1 MEVPATVYSSYTEAQ
16 KRATKKYRENN
27 KDKVNL
33 QRKKYYEERKA
44 KDPSFL
50 EQKRNKARL
59 YYQKKKEEKAK
70 EKEDK
75 EGKVKVL
82 SLEIP
87 IDVPLD
93 NEGIEMVN
101 VNPEPENP
109 EIELPPFPHLSEEPV
124 NQFII
129 ESSSEPVIEKPKRK
143 PRVKKVNLKLEDLS
157 DIELKPIESVS
168 PLTPPIDTPIL
179 KKNKKYKKILN

>member
-1 MEVPATVYSSYTEAQ
+1 MEVPTTVYSSYTEAQ

-50 EQKRNKARL
+50 EQKRNKAKL

-70 EKEDK
+70 EK
-75 EGKVKVL
+75 VKCL

-87 IDVPLD
+87 VDVPLE
-93 NEGIEMVN
+93 NEGVELVVIKSEPGI
-101 VNPEPENP
+101 PEDQEV
-109 EIELPPFPHLSEEPV
+109 ELPPFPHLSEEPV
-124 NQFII
+124 NQFLI

-143 PRVKKVNLKLEDLS
+143 PRVKKVNLKIEDLN
-157 DIELKPIESVS
+157 DIELKPIESIS
-168 PLTPPIDTPIL
+168 PLTPPAETPSL